1 METGMGWES
10 NSVAGMTS
18 SGGVCSWWRLAAY
31 LEHSFV
37 VVELMV
43 ATVESVVGQFGQERI
58 DGGAIHR
65 GRGRETRPVDNVA
78 VVHQEEVPPLRVCG
92 SARMPPK
99 REQVA
104 KVSVE

>member
-43 ATVESVVGQFGQERI
+43 AAVESVVGQFGQERI
-58 DGGAIHR
+58 DG
-65 GRGRETRPVDNVA
+65 D